1 MKDKEIKTYYD
12 LTSEE
17 IKKYRSEFV
26 KTSSV
31 GRALY
36 FVTNL
41 IQFGMLMLLI
51 CLIGILLLDDT
62 KNLSLIGWIIFI
74 GVFGCVPQM
83 YLNINF
89 SCWLK
94 HKYGIKRW

>member
-1 MKDKEIKTYYD
+1 MKDKETKTYYD

-26 KTSSV
+26 KTSNV
-31 GRALY
+31 GRVLY
-36 FVTNL
+36 YVTTIMQL
-41 IQFGMLMLLI
+41 GMLM
-51 CLIGILLLDDT
+51 CLISLITILLLDDM
-62 KNLSLIGWIIFI
+62 KNLSLIGWIVFFV
-74 GVFGCVPQM
+74 VFGYVPQV
-83 YLNINF
+83 YFIINF